1 MRSVRPKVAVI
12 GGGTGIFSVLSGLKE
27 HPVKLS
33 AIVSMADSG
42 GSTGRLREEFGVLP
56 PGDIRMALV
65 ALSESRRTL
74 SELFNYRFNGHS
86 LNHSFG
92 NLFLIALADLRG
104 GFAAGV
110 HEAAHILGA
119 RGRVLPVTLDDVHL
133 MAELEDGSVIK
144 GETNIDCP
152 KHDGCLRIKKI
163 FYDKPCALN
172 EEAYQAIKEADLI
185 VIGPGDL
192 FTSIV
197 PNLMV
202 PGMKEAIKETRAHKL
217 YLCNLMTK
225 FGETNGFSGS
235 DFVFELEK
243 YLFEDVFDWIIFNN
257 IKPSLE
263 RIKDYEKE
271 GAEIVEYSLDDFKDR
286 HAQVW
291 ERDLLRSA
299 GFIRHDI
306 ERTAEVIMEVI
317 NQMNG

>member
-1 MRSVRPKVAVI
+1 MRNAWPKVVVI

-92 NLFLIALADLRG
+92 NLFLIALADLKG

-110 HEAAHILGA
+110 HEAARILGA
-119 RGRVLPVTLDDVHL
+119 RGRVLPVTLDNVHL
-133 MAELEDGSVIK
+133 MAELEDGSIVK

-152 KHDGCLRIKKI
+152 KHDGCLRIKRI
-163 FYDKPCALN
+163 FYDKPCVLN
-172 EEAYQAIKEADLI
+172 EEARQAINEADLI

-197 PNLMV
+197 PNLLV
-202 PGMKEAIKETRAHKL
+202 SGMKEAMKETRAHKL

-225 FGETNGFSGS
+225 FGETHGFSGA

-243 YLFEDVFDWIIFNN
+243 YLFADVFDWIIFNN
-257 IKPSLE
+257 VKPSLE
-263 RIKDYEKE
+263 RIQGYEREK
-271 GAEIVEYSLDDFKDR
+271 AEIVEYSLNDLKDR

-291 ERDLLRSA
+291 ERDLSRSA
-299 GFIRHDI
+299 GFVRHDI
-306 ERTAEVIMEVI
+306 EKTAAVLMEVI
-317 NQMNG
+317 NQING